1 MSKAE
6 SVLWDTPGPF
16 PFQRIEAFWWPRGGD
31 VNVYAIDDNGKVHD
45 VAYDLHA
52 DDARRMAK
60 GLEGGVAA
68 AERPDEKKPEKA
80 DS

>member
-1 MSKAE
+1 M
-6 SVLWDTPGPF
+6 
-16 PFQRIEAFWWPRGGD
+16 
-31 VNVYAIDDNGKVHD
+31 NVYSIDEQGKVHD

-60 GLEGGVAA
+60 GVEGGVAA
-68 AERPDEKKPEKA
+68 AERPDEKKPAKS